1 MRTFALL
8 AVVVVSLLSLS
19 HTAQA
24 GRLDIFILQFIDD
37 RDQASIEE
45 ALGKVDMLKVTNS
58 DRTET
63 SVKGLRGG
71 NVIFVQSLPI
81 SAGQSFSSSTRLDIR
96 RADVSGT
103 LGGSSVSVRVTLM
116 EGVKV
121 GLRKYKEYVYEG
133 AGAIGGGV
141 PHLISIQRSSNK
153 TMEMIKDRQ
162 RTITYDSTTI
172 MVAQYT
178 P

>member
-1 MRTFALL
+1 MRTLVLL
-8 AVVVVSLLSLS
+8 AAVVSFLAAPL
-19 HTAQA
+19 TAQA
-24 GRLDIFILQFIDD
+24 GRLDIFILQFVDE

-81 SAGQSFSSSTRLDIR
+81 STGQNFASSTRLDNR

-103 LGGSSVSVRVTLM
+103 LSGSSVSVRVTLM

-121 GLRKYKEYVYEG
+121 GLRKYKEFVYEG

-141 PHLISIQRSSNK
+141 PHLISINRSTNK
-153 TMEMIKDRQ
+153 TMEMVKDRQ

-172 MVAQYT
+172 IIAQYT

>member
-1 MRTFALL
+1 MRTLVLL
-8 AVVVVSLLSLS
+8 AAVVSFLSAPL
-19 HTAQA
+19 TAHA

-63 SVKGLRGG
+63 SVRGLRGG

-81 SAGQSFSSSTRLDIR
+81 SAGQSFSSSTRLDNR
-96 RADVSGT
+96 RADVSGS
-103 LGGSSVSVRVTLM
+103 LSGSNVVIRVLLM
-116 EGVKV
+116 EGVDV
-121 GLRKYKEYVYEG
+121 GLRKYKEFSYEG
-133 AGAIGGGV
+133 SGAIGGGV
-141 PHLISIQRSSNK
+141 PHLIAIRHSSNK
-153 TMEMIKDRQ
+153 TMEMVKDRQ